1 MKALDI
7 LIILDKILEES
18 KDFDSKYDSESHK
31 NVKIAIQELLLIKDM
46 FNDEL
51 MDLML
56 DNNKNGK
63 YDLIIQEIEDMFRIG
78 IKYN

>member
-7 LIILDKILEES
+7 LSILDEMLEES
-18 KDFDSKYDSESHK
+18 KDYDFKYDSESHK
-31 NVKIAIQELLLIKDM
+31 SVKVAIQELLLIKDM
-46 FNDEL
+46 FDDEL

-63 YDLIIQEIEDMFRIG
+63 YDLIIQEIEDMFGIG
-78 IKYN
+78 VK